1 MSLTVS
7 NGYVIYQRGEYSKSP
22 YWRSVYNKAKAE
34 SEGINSIQT
43 GSKTDKLQEAGQ
55 RLISL
60 GQAERSK
67 EIALIETATGMKV
80 DDQEDIKLFIQNFNE
95 VLMGKKQFQEAVF
108 RLEDALTSPETQY
121 RAPTIASWF
130 TSYLGEAL
138 NKNINTFIGKNAEAL
153 ASQDFSAWEIEIDSI
168 IDKSISQA
176 FKNMLTKMT
185 ETTGKELYGNSETWR
200 EVYKA
205 SQAIE
210 GFSDYFREM
219 IRSKIDFSKLKTL
232 LQNDDI
238 KVKNKTNRGVR
249 KVLDSQQGLNLRSG
263 RKSRSIGGSVQE
275 YIMTALTTL
284 GEAASSATSTG
295 ARVFSSDMMK
305 TDTVTVFSF
314 SQQIDVGKIANT
326 IADQLN
332 EVMKDSA
339 SLNDAAEIMKRFYN
353 DHLSNLDNS
362 FIVYGSTKSY
372 SLSDSF
378 RGLHGGGERNLSD
391 AVAIIQ
397 QAGIGNSNAVDNYI
411 KAAYNTGSG
420 AIFSDKRLEIQED
433 LKIALMSAVAELLFD
448 DWVSIGEGP
457 SGGAKAIH
465 VLQLEGLQIPLSVF
479 LTAAGKAMISAASDM
494 EKIIKVRVKLPG
506 KILYEEPIKT
516 AGGHM
521 SEILSKWNEQAQAAE
536 NDSVFS
542 IEFLKNFKTIISEWI
557 NF

>member
-43 GSKTDKLQEAGQ
+43 GNRTDKLQEAGQ

-60 GQAERSK
+60 GQAEMSK
-67 EIALIETATGMKV
+67 EIALIEAATGMKMN
-80 DDQEDIKLFIQNFNE
+80 DQEDIKLFIQNFNE

-130 TSYLGEAL
+130 TSYLGETL
-138 NKNINTFIGKNAEAL
+138 NKNINAFIGKNAEAL
-153 ASQDFSAWEIEIDSI
+153 ASKDFSAWEIEIDSI

-232 LQNDDI
+232 LQNDNI

-275 YIMTALTTL
+275 YVMTALATL

-332 EVMKDSA
+332 EVMKDST

-378 RGLHGGGERNLSD
+378 RGFHGGGERNLSD

-420 AIFSDKRLEIQED
+420 AIFSDKRFEIQED

-448 DWVSIGEGP
+448 DWISIGEGP

>member
-80 DDQEDIKLFIQNFNE
+80 NDQEDIKLFIQNFNE

-108 RLEDALTSPETQY
+108 RLEDALTSPEIQY

-130 TSYLGEAL
+130 TSYLGETL
-138 NKNINTFIGKNAEAL
+138 NKNINAFIGKNAEAL

-185 ETTGKELYGNSETWR
+185 ETTGKELYGNSEAWR

-378 RGLHGGGERNLSD
+378 KGFHGGGERNLSD

-397 QAGIGNSNAVDNYI
+397 QAGIGNSDAVDNYI

-420 AIFSDKRLEIQED
+420 AIFSDKRFEIQED

-448 DWVSIGEGP
+448 DWISIGEGP

-479 LTAAGKAMISAASDM
+479 LTAAGKAMVSAASDM

-506 KILYEEPIKT
+506 KILYEEPIET

>member
-60 GQAERSK
+60 GQAEMSK

-108 RLEDALTSPETQY
+108 RLEDALTSPEIQY

-130 TSYLGEAL
+130 TSYLGETL

-185 ETTGKELYGNSETWR
+185 ETTGKELYGNSEAWR

-353 DHLSNLDNS
+353 DYLSNLDNS

-378 RGLHGGGERNLSD
+378 RGFHGGGERNLSD

-397 QAGIGNSNAVDNYI
+397 QAGIGNSDAVDNYI

-420 AIFSDKRLEIQED
+420 AIFSDKRFEIQED

-448 DWVSIGEGP
+448 DWISIGEGP

-465 VLQLEGLQIPLSVF
+465 VLYLEGLQIPLSVF
-479 LTAAGKAMISAASDM
+479 LTAAGKAMVSAASDM

-506 KILYEEPIKT
+506 KILYEEPIET

-521 SEILSKWNEQAQAAE
+521 SEILSKWNEQAQVAE

>member
-43 GSKTDKLQEAGQ
+43 GSRTDKLQEAGQ

-60 GQAERSK
+60 GQAEMSK
-67 EIALIETATGMKV
+67 EIALIETATGMKMN
-80 DDQEDIKLFIQNFNE
+80 DQEDIKLFIQNFNE

-138 NKNINTFIGKNAEAL
+138 NKNINAFIGKNAGAL
-153 ASQDFSAWEIEIDSI
+153 VAQDFSTWEIELDSI
-168 IDKSISQA
+168 IDKSINQA

-284 GEAASSATSTG
+284 GGAASSATSTG

-314 SQQIDVGKIANT
+314 NQQIDVGKIANT

-332 EVMKDSA
+332 EVMKDST
-339 SLNDAAEIMKRFYN
+339 SLNNAAEIMKRFYN

-378 RGLHGGGERNLSD
+378 RGFHGGGERNLSD

>member
-108 RLEDALTSPETQY
+108 RLEDALTSPEIQY

-130 TSYLGEAL
+130 TSYLGETL
-138 NKNINTFIGKNAEAL
+138 NKNINAFIGKNAEAL
-153 ASQDFSAWEIEIDSI
+153 ASQDFSAWEAEIDSI

-372 SLSDSF
+372 SLSDNF
-378 RGLHGGGERNLSD
+378 RGFHGGGERNLSD

-397 QAGIGNSNAVDNYI
+397 QAGIGNSDAVDNYI

-420 AIFSDKRLEIQED
+420 AIFSDKRFEIQED

-448 DWVSIGEGP
+448 DWISIGEGP

-479 LTAAGKAMISAASDM
+479 LTAAGKAMVSAASDM

-506 KILYEEPIKT
+506 KILYEEPIET

>member
-1 MSLTVS
+1 MALTVS

-43 GSKTDKLQEAGQ
+43 GSRTDKLQEAGQ

-60 GQAERSK
+60 GQAEMSK
-67 EIALIETATGMKV
+67 EIALIEAATGMKMN
-80 DDQEDIKLFIQNFNE
+80 DQEDIKLFIQNFNE

-130 TSYLGEAL
+130 TSYLGKTL
-138 NKNINTFIGKNAEAL
+138 NKNINTFISKNAKAL
-153 ASQDFSAWEIEIDSI
+153 ASQDFSAWEVEIDSI

-219 IRSKIDFSKLKTL
+219 IRSKIDFSKLRTL
-232 LQNDDI
+232 LQNDNI

-314 SQQIDVGKIANT
+314 NQQIDVGKIANT

-332 EVMKDSA
+332 EVMKDST
-339 SLNDAAEIMKRFYN
+339 SLNDATEIMKRFYN

-378 RGLHGGGERNLSD
+378 KGFHGGGERNLSD

-397 QAGIGNSNAVDNYI
+397 QAGIGNPNAVDNYI

-448 DWVSIGEGP
+448 DWISIGEGP

-465 VLQLEGLQIPLSVF
+465 ILQLEGLQIPLSVF
-479 LTAAGKAMISAASDM
+479 LTAAGKAMTSAASDM

-521 SEILSKWNEQAQAAE
+521 SEILSKWNEQAQVAE
-536 NDSVFS
+536 NESVFS

>member
-60 GQAERSK
+60 GQAEMSK
-67 EIALIETATGMKV
+67 EIALIEAATGMKMN
-80 DDQEDIKLFIQNFNE
+80 DQKDIKLFIQNFNE

-108 RLEDALTSPETQY
+108 RLEDALTSPEIQY

-138 NKNINTFIGKNAEAL
+138 NKNINAFIGKNAEAL
-153 ASQDFSAWEIEIDSI
+153 AGKDFSVWENEIDSI
-168 IDKSISQA
+168 IDKSIGQA

-185 ETTGKELYGNSETWR
+185 ETAGKELYGNSEAWR

-232 LQNDDI
+232 LQNDNI

-249 KVLDSQQGLNLRSG
+249 KVLDSQQGLNLKSG

-284 GEAASSATSTG
+284 GDAASSATSTG

-314 SQQIDVGKIANT
+314 NQQINVGKIANT

-332 EVMKDSA
+332 EVMKDST
-339 SLNDAAEIMKRFYN
+339 SLKDATEIMKRFYN

-378 RGLHGGGERNLSD
+378 KGFHGGGERNLSD

-397 QAGIGNSNAVDNYI
+397 QAGIGNSNAVDSYI

-420 AIFSDKRLEIQED
+420 AIFSDKRFEIQED

-448 DWVSIGEGP
+448 DWISIGEGP

-506 KILYEEPIKT
+506 KILYEEPIET

-521 SEILSKWNEQAQAAE
+521 SEILAKWNEQAQVAE

>member
-60 GQAERSK
+60 GQAEMSK
-67 EIALIETATGMKV
+67 EIALIEAATGMKIN
-80 DDQEDIKLFIQNFNE
+80 DQEDIKLFIQNFNE

-108 RLEDALTSPETQY
+108 RLEDALTSPEIQY

-138 NKNINTFIGKNAEAL
+138 NKNINAFIGKNTEVL
-153 ASQDFSAWEIEIDSI
+153 VSRDFSTWEIEIDSI

-200 EVYKA
+200 EIYKA
-205 SQAIE
+205 SQTIE
-210 GFSDYFREM
+210 GFSNYFREM

-232 LQNDDI
+232 LQNDNI

-249 KVLDSQQGLNLRSG
+249 KVLDSQQGLNLKSG

-295 ARVFSSDMMK
+295 TRVFSSDMMK

-314 SQQIDVGKIANT
+314 NQQINVGKITNT

-332 EVMKDSA
+332 EVMKDST
-339 SLNDAAEIMKRFYN
+339 SLNDATEIMKRFYN

-378 RGLHGGGERNLSD
+378 KGFHGGGERNLSD

-397 QAGIGNSNAVDNYI
+397 QAGIGNSNAVDSYI

-420 AIFSDKRLEIQED
+420 AIFSNKRFEIQED

-479 LTAAGKAMISAASDM
+479 LTAAGKAMFSAASDM
-494 EKIIKVRVKLPG
+494 KKIIKVRVKLPG
-506 KILYEEPIKT
+506 EILYKKPIKT

-521 SEILSKWNEQAQAAE
+521 SEILSKWNEQAQVAE

>member
-138 NKNINTFIGKNAEAL
+138 NKNINAFIGKNAGAL
-153 ASQDFSAWEIEIDSI
+153 VSQDFSTWEIELDSI

-378 RGLHGGGERNLSD
+378 RGFHGGGERNLSD

-397 QAGIGNSNAVDNYI
+397 QAGIGNSDAVDNYI

-420 AIFSDKRLEIQED
+420 AIFSDKRFEIQED

-448 DWVSIGEGP
+448 DWISIGEGP

-506 KILYEEPIKT
+506 KILYEEPIET

>member
-43 GSKTDKLQEAGQ
+43 DSKTDKLQEAGQ

-130 TSYLGEAL
+130 TSYLGETL
-138 NKNINTFIGKNAEAL
+138 NKNINAFIGKNAEAL

-185 ETTGKELYGNSETWR
+185 ETSGKELYGNSETWR

-378 RGLHGGGERNLSD
+378 RGFHGGGERNLSD

-397 QAGIGNSNAVDNYI
+397 QAGIGNSDAVDNYI

-420 AIFSDKRLEIQED
+420 AIFSDKRFEIQED

-448 DWVSIGEGP
+448 DWISIGEGP

-521 SEILSKWNEQAQAAE
+521 SEILSKWNEQAQVAE
-536 NDSVFS
+536 NESVFS

>member
-108 RLEDALTSPETQY
+108 RLEDALTSPEIQY

-153 ASQDFSAWEIEIDSI
+153 VSQDFSAWEIEIDSI

-378 RGLHGGGERNLSD
+378 RGFHGGGERNLSD

-397 QAGIGNSNAVDNYI
+397 QAGIGNSDAVDNYI

-420 AIFSDKRLEIQED
+420 AIFSDKRFEIQED

-448 DWVSIGEGP
+448 DWISIGEGP

-506 KILYEEPIKT
+506 KILYEEPIET

>member
-275 YIMTALTTL
+275 YIMAALTTL

>member
-34 SEGINSIQT
+34 SEGITSIQT
-43 GSKTDKLQEAGQ
+43 GSRTDKLQEAGQ

-60 GQAERSK
+60 GRAEMSK
-67 EIALIETATGMKV
+67 EIALIETATGMKMN
-80 DDQEDIKLFIQNFNE
+80 DQEDIKLFIQNFNE

-130 TSYLGEAL
+130 TSYLGETL
-138 NKNINTFIGKNAEAL
+138 NKNINAFIGKNAEAL

-176 FKNMLTKMT
+176 LKNMLTKMT

-232 LQNDDI
+232 LQNDNI

-275 YIMTALTTL
+275 YVMTALATL

-332 EVMKDSA
+332 EVMKDST

-378 RGLHGGGERNLSD
+378 RGFHGGGERNLSD

-420 AIFSDKRLEIQED
+420 AIFSDKRFEIQED

-448 DWVSIGEGP
+448 DWISIGEGP

>member
-60 GQAERSK
+60 GQAEMSK

-80 DDQEDIKLFIQNFNE
+80 DDQEDIKLFIQKFNE

-108 RLEDALTSPETQY
+108 RLEDALTSPEIQY

-130 TSYLGEAL
+130 TSYLGETL
-138 NKNINTFIGKNAEAL
+138 NKNINAFIGKNAEAL

-185 ETTGKELYGNSETWR
+185 ETTGKELYGNSEAWR

-275 YIMTALTTL
+275 YVMTALSTL

-378 RGLHGGGERNLSD
+378 RGFHGGGERNLSD

-397 QAGIGNSNAVDNYI
+397 QAGIGNSDAVDNYI

-420 AIFSDKRLEIQED
+420 AIFSDKRFEIQED

-448 DWVSIGEGP
+448 DWISIGEGP

-479 LTAAGKAMISAASDM
+479 LTAAGKAMVSAASDM

-506 KILYEEPIKT
+506 KILYEEPIET